1 MKRMGSAS
9 SENRVVDWRM
19 SPGVSTRIDVQMG
32 TLGKALG
39 SSGAYICG
47 SAALRDYLINRARSF
62 IFSTAPPPHC
72 AAVSCAAVELLESDE
87 GGALVRKLQEN
98 MATLA
103 SGLLAPAQSAIFP
116 VIVGGEERAMEAST
130 TLLAAGF
137 LVPAIRYPTVAR
149 GSARLRITVTAAHQR
164 EMIERLVPA
173 VSSAL
178 SANRTMSAT
187 IL

>member
-1 MKRMGSAS
+1 MS
-9 SENRVVDWRM
+9 S
-19 SPGVSTRIDVQMG
+19 GVSDRIDVQMG

-98 MATLA
+98 IATLA

-116 VIVGGEERAMEAST
+116 VIVGGEELAMEIFTNAS
-130 TLLAAGF
+130 G
-137 LVPAIRYPTVAR
+137 
-149 GSARLRITVTAAHQR
+149 
-164 EMIERLVPA
+164 
-173 VSSAL
+173 
-178 SANRTMSAT
+178 
-187 IL
+187 